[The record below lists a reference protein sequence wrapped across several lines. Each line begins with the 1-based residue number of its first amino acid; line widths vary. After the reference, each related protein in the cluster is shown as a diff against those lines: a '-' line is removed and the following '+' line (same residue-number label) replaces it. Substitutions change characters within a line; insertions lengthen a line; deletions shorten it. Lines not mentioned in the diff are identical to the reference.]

1 MKNKDYERAWKEL
14 KDKLLSDYPYKIE
27 VARELQG
34 SYEFGMAEQIK
45 RTGLAMD
52 QLDGTNEFSN
62 LLNDM
67 EDE

>member
-1 MKNKDYERAWKEL
+1 MKSKDYERAWHEL

-27 VARELQG
+27 FARELNG

-52 QLDGTNEFSN
+52 EKDGTQDFSN

-67 EDE
+67 GDE

>member
-1 MKNKDYERAWKEL
+1 MKHKDYKRAWKEL
-14 KDKLLSDYPYKIE
+14 KDKLLREYLYKIE

-62 LLNDM
+62 LVKDM